1 MGDVRPL
8 PLAASETDL
17 AWSLL
22 LGLSRRVRTGNPVV
36 RRAGVVL
43 DEHGE
48 ARDVVPSE
56 GWITV
61 DPNREP
67 CWTASRGPSR
77 DAAQLF
83 DLYLPLCVGQGSVDL
98 VIGHVGQS
106 LDGFIALPNGES
118 RYVTGQQ
125 NIRHLHRLRAL
136 SDAVIVG
143 RETLERDDPQLTTRL
158 VPGEHPARV
167 VLDPGR
173 RLPPGRRIFRDGAA
187 RTIIVCSLEAA
198 ASTPAPPGVEVLVIA
213 THGGRLLLPQ
223 LLEALRARGL
233 RRLFVEGGGM
243 TISRFV
249 EAGVLDRLHVTVAP
263 LFLGA
268 GRRGVELPP
277 AQRLAGALRPRC
289 RRFLLG
295 PDVLFDC
302 EMSS

>member
-1 MGDVRPL
+1 VGDVRPL
-8 PLAASETDL
+8 PLAAGESDL

-22 LGLSRRVRTGNPVV
+22 LGLLRRVRAGNPVI

-43 DEHGE
+43 DEHGQT
-48 ARDVVPSE
+48 RDVAPNE
-56 GWITV
+56 GWITI

-67 CWTASRGPSR
+67 CWTASRGPSP

-83 DLYLPLCVGQGSVDL
+83 DLYLPFCVGQGSVDL

-118 RYVTGQQ
+118 RYVTGRE

-173 RLPPGRRIFRDGAA
+173 RLSPGRRIFRDGAA
-187 RTIIVCSLEAA
+187 RTIIVTSVEAA
-198 ASTPAPPGVEVLVIA
+198 ASTPAPPGVEVLAIA

-223 LLEALRARGL
+223 VLEALRARGL
-233 RRLFVEGGGM
+233 RRLFVEGGGV

-277 AQRLAGALRPRC
+277 ARRLAGALRPRC

-302 EMSS
+302 EMHA